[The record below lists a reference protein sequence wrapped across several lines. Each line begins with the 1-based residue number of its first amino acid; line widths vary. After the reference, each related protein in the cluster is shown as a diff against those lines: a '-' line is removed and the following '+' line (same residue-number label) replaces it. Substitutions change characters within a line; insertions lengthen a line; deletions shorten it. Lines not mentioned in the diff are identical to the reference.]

1 MIILKENQTIRN
13 GKIIT
18 IADKS
23 IKKVSAKSKKKTLM
37 YYQAV
42 LCVPIVILNQLL

>member
-23 IKKVSAKSKKKTLM
+23 IKKVSAKSKKKVNR
-37 YYQAV
+37 YYKQ
-42 LCVPIVILNQLL
+42 IKNI

>member
-23 IKKVSAKSKKKTLM
+23 IKKVSAKLKKKVTKFFK
-37 YYQAV
+37 Q
-42 LCVPIVILNQLL
+42 IKNI

>member
-1 MIILKENQTIRN
+1 MIILKENQTIKN

-23 IKKVSAKSKKKTLM
+23 IKKYPSKQRKK
-37 YYQAV
+37 
-42 LCVPIVILNQLL
+42 

>member
-18 IADKS
+18 INKG
-23 IKKVSAKSKKKTLM
+23 IKKINVKSKKKINKFFK
-37 YYQAV
+37 Q
-42 LCVPIVILNQLL
+42 IKNI

>member
-18 IADKS
+18 IGDKS
-23 IKKVSAKSKKKTLM
+23 IKKVSAKAKKKTTK
-37 YYQAV
+37 YFKQ
-42 LCVPIVILNQLL
+42 IKNI

>member
-1 MIILKENQTIRN
+1 MIILKENQTIKN

-23 IKKVSAKSKKKTLM
+23 IKKVSAKAKKKLSKFFK
-37 YYQAV
+37 Q
-42 LCVPIVILNQLL
+42 IKNI